1 MEQSMVNIGNV
12 NENWKRWVLGW
23 LVVVVVVAATS
34 DFGFLA
40 TLTGTAGLI
49 FAFFGIQALWRMS
62 SSKSVERT
70 DVGSLDGRREAV
82 QVVGRAQ
89 PDGDPLTSP
98 LTDADCVA
106 YQVEVKEYKPSSS
119 GTAGP

>member
-1 MEQSMVNIGNV
+1 MKQSLVNIGYV

-23 LVVVVVVAATS
+23 LVVVVVLSLTS

-40 TLTGTAGLI
+40 TLTGSAGLI
-49 FAFFGIQALWRMS
+49 FAFFGVQALWRS
-62 SSKSVERT
+62 VSAKSIERT

-82 QVVGRAQ
+82 QIVGTAES
-89 PDGDPLTSP
+89 DGEPLTAP
-98 LTDADCVA
+98 IAGANCVA

-119 GTAGP
+119 GGGGP

>member
-1 MEQSMVNIGNV
+1 MVNVGNV
-12 NENWKRWVLGW
+12 NENWKRWAIGW
-23 LVVVVVVAATS
+23 FGLVVLITLTS
-34 DFGFLA
+34 DFGFFG

-49 FAFFGIQALWRMS
+49 FAFFGVQALWRMY
-62 SSKSVERT
+62 SSKSVERR

-89 PDGDPLTSP
+89 PDGDPLTAP
-98 LTDADCVA
+98 LTDTDCVA